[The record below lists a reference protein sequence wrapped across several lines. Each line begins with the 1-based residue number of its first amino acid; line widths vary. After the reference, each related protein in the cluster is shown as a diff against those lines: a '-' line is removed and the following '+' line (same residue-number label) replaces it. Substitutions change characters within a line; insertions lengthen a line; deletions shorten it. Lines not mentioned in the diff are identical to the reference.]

1 MKRGYSLAAT
11 MFAGILIGLYL
22 ASSNGTVRSVI
33 ASISPALA
41 STAPEKPGGH
51 AEEEKGSEGVVKL
64 ADAQV
69 DAGKFNI
76 KASGPGEITRRLLA
90 PAVVTPDPD
99 RVARVAAKVVGTIAE
114 MRKRL
119 GEEVRKGDVIAII
132 DSREVAEA
140 KSAYLAASVNY
151 ALQSDLFQREKRLF
165 DQKIS
170 AEQQFLR
177 VRATTTESKLQ
188 LDLARQKLAALDL
201 SDAEVDTLQKQPV
214 AELRR
219 KEIRAPIS
227 GRIIERRV
235 DLGAPVGGEGQEKEL
250 YVIADLGRVWADLSV
265 PTNEL
270 EHIREGQ
277 AVKSSQAEEKPDG
290 TIVFVSPILNQ
301 DTRSARVVAAF
312 ANPKGLLRPGTYLTA
327 RVIMNV
333 KSVALIVPK
342 TTLQTVEGQQVVFVR
357 TSEGFEKREVAL
369 GDSDEDYVEIAFG
382 LDAGENI
389 ATTNTFTLKAD
400 LGKSEAEHSH

>member
-1 MKRGYSLAAT
+1 MKRGYSLAA
-11 MFAGILIGLYL
+11 MMIAGILIGLYL
-22 ASSNGTVRSVI
+22 AASNGTVRSV
-33 ASISPALA
+33 LA
-41 STAPEKPGGH
+41 SMNPAAASTVPAKAGGH
-51 AEEEKGSEGVVKL
+51 EEEEKGTEGVIKL

-69 DAGKFNI
+69 EAGKFGI
-76 KASGPGEITRRLLA
+76 KPAAAGELTRKLSA
-90 PAVVTPDPD
+90 PAVITPDPD

-119 GEEVRKGDVIAII
+119 GEEVPKGDVIAII

-165 DQKIS
+165 DQKIN

-201 SDAEVDTLQKQPV
+201 NDAEVDALQKQPV

-277 AVKSSQAEEKPDG
+277 AVRSSQAEGPPDG

-312 ANPKGLLRPGTYLTA
+312 ANPKGVLRPGTYLTA
-327 RVIMNV
+327 HVIMDV
-333 KSVALIVPK
+333 KPVDLLVPK
-342 TTLQTVEGQQVVFVR
+342 TALQTVEGQQVVFVR
-357 TSEGFEKREVAL
+357 TAEGFEKREVAL
-369 GDSDEDYVEIAFG
+369 GDSDDDNVQIAFG
-382 LDAGENI
+382 LDAGEKL